1 MQYGSIGNNQ
11 SCFDNCIS
19 SGSRREGRLKC
30 SDRSMAIMPTAA
42 ARAQP
47 EQEQEKA
54 ETCYPKGE
62 QHPRQ
67 QIHENAGQSR
77 FLDFSPMIIQLTA
90 GFTVLSTVYAGPLSL
105 VLTMYGNVS
114 LGEGTATVPGH
125 RLTDDNQANG
135 RRRAGDKIASSVG
148 LTRNRCPAKATN

>member
-77 FLDFSPMIIQLTA
+77 FLRFISDDYSPHSRTHR
-90 GFTVLSTVYAGPLSL
+90 TEHSL
-105 VLTMYGNVS
+105 CRAAFAFLTMYGNVS